1 LLALAIAE
9 GVHQFFELC
18 CSFNLKE
25 DFIVIIGDLD
35 IEVFRWSRRIASRS
49 IGHVLGCN
57 VDGGGFEKG
66 SLLLG
71 KLYLLAP
78 LSAKHGSMN
87 AGKERKLDIQ
97 SEANAILT
105 GKVKMVK

>member
-35 IEVFRWSRRIASRS
+35 IEVLRWSRRIASRS

-57 VDGGGFEKG
+57 VDGSGFEK
-66 SLLLG
+66 
-71 KLYLLAP
+71 
-78 LSAKHGSMN
+78 
-87 AGKERKLDIQ
+87 RKFA
-97 SEANAILT
+97 S
-105 GKVKMVK
+105 GKVVSVSSVVG